1 MPDVVLK
8 KILDYCDL
16 KSIFTLRKVCYNL
29 YNFIDTV
36 VPNSHLTDIEITFT
50 TQSILLS
57 ITSSHGKPVSINYL
71 NSSGGCVLTTNTR
84 KVSVDDVDFIE
95 MFFADFE
102 FILHYQK
109 SVLNSFQLDW
119 SDGSQNKCG
128 TEQRVSTVSRFFQ
141 NLKVT
146 LKKYQLRVENI
157 VLEIK
162 EHEFVKSVVSCIHP
176 EKLQRIEI
184 SDPFGDLSVL
194 NLDEIVELKQW
205 KMAKELSVFNIP
217 VSSAIH
223 YFAHFTRSNICM
235 ECISFVDLM
244 KLKEA
249 FQNSATFLELIVNYH
264 CFEDEE
270 QLETLW
276 GPRNCESG
284 RQYDFPRSLYYFEM
298 PGFDGVLLLIIE
310 PFEITF
316 SRIEKLCVSENI
328 SIRK

>member
-8 KILDYCDL
+8 EILDFCDL

-71 NSSGGCVLTTNTR
+71 NSSGGCVLTTKTR
-84 KVSVDDVDFIE
+84 KVSFDDVDFIKV
-95 MFFADFE
+95 FLTDFE
-102 FILHYQK
+102 FILRYQK
-109 SVLNSFQLDW
+109 SVLNSFRLDW
-119 SDGSQNKCG
+119 SDGSQKKCK
-128 TEQRVSTVSRFFQ
+128 TEQRISTVTRFFQ
-141 NLKVT
+141 NLEVT
-146 LKKYQLRVENI
+146 LEKYQLRVEDI

-162 EHEFVKSVVSCIHP
+162 EHEFIKPLVSCIHP

-184 SDPFGDLSVL
+184 SDPFGDLSIL
-194 NLDEIVELKQW
+194 NLDEIVELEQW
-205 KMAKELSVFNIP
+205 KMAKELSIFNIP

-223 YFAHFTRSNICM
+223 SFAQFTRSNISM

-244 KLKEA
+244 KLKNA
-249 FQNSATFLELIVNYH
+249 FQNSATFLELIVNYR

-270 QLETLW
+270 QLDKHW
-276 GPRNCESG
+276 GPRNCEAG
-284 RQYDFPRSLYYFEM
+284 RQYDFPRSRYYFEM
-298 PGFDGVLLLIIE
+298 PGLDGVLLLIIE

-316 SRIEKLCVSENI
+316 SRIEKLCVSENVC
-328 SIRK
+328 IRK